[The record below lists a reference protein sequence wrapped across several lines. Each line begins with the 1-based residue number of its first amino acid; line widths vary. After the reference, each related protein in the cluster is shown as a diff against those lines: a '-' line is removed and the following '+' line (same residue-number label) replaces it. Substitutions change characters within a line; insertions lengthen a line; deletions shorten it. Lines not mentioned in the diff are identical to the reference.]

1 MDDPRPTRMFPL
13 GSVLFPYG
21 IMPLHVFEPRY
32 LQMVEE
38 ALGSDK
44 EFGIVLIE
52 RGFEV
57 GGGDQRFTMGTRAR
71 ILETAELEGDRLVVL
86 VAGTGRLRVEH
97 WLPDDPYPVAITS
110 DVDEPPAADEDAV
123 RFFDLDR
130 KLRRYLALYSELGG
144 DVGALDFELDPD
156 PTTATFQACGLAG
169 LTPIDSQ
176 RLLEAETTTER
187 IALLDTYLDEETF
200 VLERRLAGS

>member
-1 MDDPRPTRMFPL
+1 MFPL

-32 LQMVEE
+32 VQMVAE
-38 ALGSDK
+38 ALASDK
-44 EFGIVLIE
+44 EFGVVLIE

-57 GGGDQRFTMGTRAR
+57 GGGDQRFMVGTRSH
-71 ILETAELEGDRLVVL
+71 ILETAEMEGSRLAVL
-86 VAGTGRLRVEH
+86 IAGTDRLRVEH
-97 WLPDDPYPVAITS
+97 WLPDDPYPVAITA
-110 DVDEPPAADEDAV
+110 DIEEPPADDEDAV
-123 RFFDLDR
+123 RFFSVDR

-156 PTTATFQACGLAG
+156 PATATFQACGLAG
-169 LTPIDSQ
+169 LTPIDAQ
-176 RLLEAETTTER
+176 RLLEAETTAQR
-187 IALLDTYLDEETF
+187 IGLLDRFLDDETF